1 MFFSLKLSAN
11 FANIFYVFLMF
22 FILLI
27 FIFMFIFNFL
37 IFYFFKFPA
46 LASLIS
52 AWLGGNIWLAAWQS
66 DVWNDLLKD
75 TSHHYWRH
83 VTSLEWNDSK
93 EKRGLQ
99 SKLIWLFS
107 PLFGITKTCKF
118 WRQVDTREWKVPH
131 EQNQTD
137 LQNAI
142 EIQPSKLTAIF
153 IFIWLFMW

>member
-1 MFFSLKLSAN
+1 
-11 FANIFYVFLMF
+11 
-22 FILLI
+22 
-27 FIFMFIFNFL
+27 MFIFNFL

-75 TSHHYWRH
+75 TSHHYWGH
-83 VTSLEWNDSK
+83 VTSLEWNYCK

-131 EQNQTD
+131 EQNKTD
-137 LQNAI
+137 PQFNQVNWRRFLYLSNFLCDKAKNCYI
-142 EIQPSKLTAIF
+142 PSPDERQETKAVLF
-153 IFIWLFMW
+153 ILRIIPW